1 MSKSI
6 VVDKKPLYLEDTP
19 VLDDYIK
26 DSVRIRP
33 EIGGKVPRRYNQPF
47 TPLAD
52 SMPKKQAWPS
62 IHT

>member
-47 TPLAD
+47 TPMAD
-52 SMPKKQAWPS
+52 SMPKK
-62 IHT
+62 